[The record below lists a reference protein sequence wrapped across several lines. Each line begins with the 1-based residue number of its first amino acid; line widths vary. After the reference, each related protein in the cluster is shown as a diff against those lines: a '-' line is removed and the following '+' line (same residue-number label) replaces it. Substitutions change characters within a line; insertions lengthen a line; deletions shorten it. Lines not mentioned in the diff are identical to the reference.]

1 VSERVTTHSSHGE
14 MHDVRLVDDRRD
26 GLDLSTE
33 LLLDLVQV
41 EAVVVGDE
49 IDGQA
54 QVAEAAR
61 ATDTMQVGLGVLGK
75 VKIDDDVHGLNV
87 DTSGEEVC
95 AIARASRSVS
105 HWRTRCSLPPSLPPS
120 LSLPLSLS
128 CSSTRTGAHQVPAQ
142 AVTEVV
148 EDTVAVRLEHLG
160 VDVEAR
166 VAKLGDLF
174 GEQLDAVD

>member
-1 VSERVTTHSSHGE
+1 VGVSERVITHSSHGE

-61 ATDTMQVGLGVLGK
+61 ATDAMQVGLGVLGK

-95 AIARASRSVS
+95 AIPRASRSVTGE
-105 HWRTRCSLPPSLPPS
+105 RAA
-120 LSLPLSLS
+120 LSLS
-128 CSSTRTGAHQVPAQ
+128 RVRRHVPEHTKFLHKPLRKSWKTRLRCDWSILAWM
-142 AVTEVV
+142 
-148 EDTVAVRLEHLG
+148 
-160 VDVEAR
+160 
-166 VAKLGDLF
+166 
-174 GEQLDAVD
+174 